1 MMNMQEGQ
9 PAPNFKLLANNG
21 NSIHLDSFKD
31 KKNVVLCF
39 YPKNHLFACPSKKVF
54 KMAESV
60 ISSYSKIISTDTEI
74 FAISV
79 DTVEDQA
86 KFAKEYDIPY
96 LHLSDTVKD
105 TCKQYAG
112 LNFVGLAKRSTFIID
127 KKGIIRKI
135 FRDINVEK
143 HGQDIANFLNLLQ
156 KIFLS
161 VKV

>member
-1 MMNMQEGQ
+1 MIMQEGQ

-60 ISSYSKIISTDTEI
+60 ISSYSNIISTDTEI

-86 KFAKEYDIPY
+86 KFVKEYDIPY

-127 KKGIIRKI
+127 KKGIIKKI
-135 FRDINVEK
+135 FRDINVEQ
-143 HGQDIANFLNLLQ
+143 HGRDIANFLNKL
-156 KIFLS
+156 
-161 VKV
+161 